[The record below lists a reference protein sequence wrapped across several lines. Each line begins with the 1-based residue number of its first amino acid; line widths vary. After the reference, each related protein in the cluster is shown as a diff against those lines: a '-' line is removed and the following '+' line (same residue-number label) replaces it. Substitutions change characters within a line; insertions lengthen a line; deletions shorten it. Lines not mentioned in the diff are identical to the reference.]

1 MQRFWVGANRPHTAG
16 SNKGSSAAKP
26 AFTLIELLVVIAI
39 IALLIGILLPALGE
53 ARRLARLSVCQSQE
67 SQHGKGQASYA
78 ADYQDRCYA
87 FSWRRAHVESTF
99 PDLNTQAA
107 GGENAAAAAQAVDI
121 LRRRAGRTDIA
132 PINGWI
138 PHVLYTH
145 LVLQDYWASRLPEK
159 IVVCPEDRNRLNWQE
174 QNGKL
179 FMANFWM
186 PLQPNAQIAGQ
197 ARWPYSSSYH
207 VVPATYDT
215 QQSVDIRVSVA
226 ANNAPGRRITQQG
239 NPHNQYTIPGA
250 PNEVRLGGARLADV
264 AFPGQKVQLFD
275 EQARHFGNDIFYG
288 YRDAK
293 APLLFFDGSVRVF
306 RTDETNP
313 GWIPQFPTSGF
324 DTTVNYS
331 PQLWE
336 SAVRGGNGLS
346 PPSGVEPITT
356 WYRWTR
362 GGLRGVD
369 VGGGPI
375 DTGQPMP

>member
-1 MQRFWVGANRPHTAG
+1 MSIQPLQRR
-16 SNKGSSAAKP
+16 AK

-53 ARRLARLSVCQSQE
+53 ARRLARLSVCQSDE

-78 ADYQDRCYA
+78 ADYEDRCYA
-87 FSWRRAHVESTF
+87 FTWRNGHTESTYA
-99 PDLNTQAA
+99 DLRAQTTT
-107 GGENAAAAAQAVDI
+107 GDNAAAAAQAVDI
-121 LRRRAGRTDIA
+121 LRRRAGRSDI
-132 PINGWI
+132 PRIDGWI

-159 IVVCPEDRNRLNWQE
+159 IVVCPEDRSRLSWQE

-179 FMANFWM
+179 FDAGFWL
-186 PLQPNAQIAGQ
+186 PYQDPGGNQTPINK
-197 ARWPYSSSYH
+197 RWPYSSSFH
-207 VVPATYDT
+207 IVPATYDT
-215 QQSVDIRVSVA
+215 AQSTDIRVSA
-226 ANNAPGRRITQQG
+226 IGGNPPTAPGRRLSQNG
-239 NPHNQYTIPGA
+239 NAHNLYSIPA
-250 PNEVRLGGARLADV
+250 AATLGGARLADV

-275 EQARHFGNDIFYG
+275 EQARHFGPDIFYG

-293 APLLFFDGSVRVF
+293 TPLLFFDGSVRIY

-324 DTTVNYS
+324 DTIVNYT
-331 PQLWE
+331 PKVWE
-336 SAVRGGNGLS
+336 SPVRGGNNLP
-346 PPSGVEPITT
+346 PPSGFEPIPT